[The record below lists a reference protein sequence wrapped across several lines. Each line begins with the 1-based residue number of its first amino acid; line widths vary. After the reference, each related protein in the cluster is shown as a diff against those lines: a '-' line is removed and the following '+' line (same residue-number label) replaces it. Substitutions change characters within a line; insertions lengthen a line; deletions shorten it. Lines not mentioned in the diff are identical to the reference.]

1 MLSCDLV
8 RKTCR
13 DFYEQLSMIEG
24 IEPIDPD
31 ANFVFCKI
39 TTPGVTGAQL
49 ARELYVD
56 HGILIKDCT
65 SKSMPNADA
74 YLRIAS
80 RTHSDNR
87 RLLEALAQSR
97 LAAR

>member
-1 MLSCDLV
+1 SCDLV
-8 RKTCR
+8 RRTCQ
-13 DFYEQLSMIEG
+13 DLYQQLSMIEG
-24 IEPIDPD
+24 LEPIEPD

-65 SKSMPNADA
+65 SKSMPNGHV

-80 RTHSDNR
+80 RTPADNR
-87 RLLEALAQSR
+87 RLLGALAQSR
-97 LAAR
+97 LAMR